1 MWINGAPDRL
11 SHLQMSKCLMA
22 VNGQIYPTADPTY
35 PTPHECLSG
44 SNGSTKYATGFK
56 LQQYHQTIPTFTT
69 SNPLWCFLFCFFL
82 LFFFT
87 GVNQHWFPDP
97 LRGPDQKFEIRHSS
111 QTPTIQYGISRR
123 QSVLCS
129 KRLINKRTFRTQ
141 PIRQPEPVCNWTA
154 GWRYWLG
161 LWSKLSRV
169 LSSGLVP
176 SNKAS
181 DARYTHTKYKC
192 AHIHRQYFSM
202 T

>member
-1 MWINGAPDRL
+1 MQPTLVFFILFL
-11 SHLQMSKCLMA
+11 S
-22 VNGQIYPTADPTY
+22 
-35 PTPHECLSG
+35 
-44 SNGSTKYATGFK
+44 
-56 LQQYHQTIPTFTT
+56 
-69 SNPLWCFLFCFFL
+69 
-82 LFFFT
+82 FFFPT

-97 LRGPDQKFEIRHSS
+97 LRGPDPKFETRHSS

-141 PIRQPEPVCNWTA
+141 PVRQPESACNWTA

-161 LWSKLSRV
+161 LWSKLSRL

-181 DARYTHTKYKC
+181 DARYTHTPNTNVHTYTDNTSRWPKPGQLMEPFMKP
-192 AHIHRQYFSM
+192 
-202 T
+202 